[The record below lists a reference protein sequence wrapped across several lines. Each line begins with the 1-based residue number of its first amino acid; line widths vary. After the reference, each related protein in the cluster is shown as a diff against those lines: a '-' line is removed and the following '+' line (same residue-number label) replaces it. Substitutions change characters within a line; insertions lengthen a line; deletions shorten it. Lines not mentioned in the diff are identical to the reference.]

1 MDREEERGYYG
12 IRRGFS
18 HNLSLERTRP
28 RRRDTLRVTWPGR
41 SARSR

>member
-18 HNLSLERTRP
+18 HNLSMEPTRP
-28 RRRDTLRVTWPGR
+28 VAANRV
-41 SARSR
+41 